1 MWGKQ
6 TLRVWIEE
14 RMMRVPGTSSLCN
27 MNNPTTHEYNSFC
40 PSVTMKNPH
49 KSSLKPKRSI
59 TRLAHGNALYR
70 HALPQCQARRE
81 NKSAGG
87 GDMIGDD
94 KSRDGKKMDVLPA
107 GEIVKSKTAH
117 DNRDRRYETA
127 LPQNHNPWPTSL
139 PVERRREGPRVGAIM
154 TRNAK
159 RSEKD
164 INPIP
169 SFWGA
174 GFYSSNT
181 FAIPP

>member
-1 MWGKQ
+1 
-6 TLRVWIEE
+6 
-14 RMMRVPGTSSLCN
+14 
-27 MNNPTTHEYNSFC
+27 
-40 PSVTMKNPH
+40 
-49 KSSLKPKRSI
+49 
-59 TRLAHGNALYR
+59 
-70 HALPQCQARRE
+70 
-81 NKSAGG
+81 
-87 GDMIGDD
+87 MIGDD

-169 SFWGA
+169 SFRGA